1 MYRFSGYQ
9 KLKGLYCGSC
19 LCPSCGLYLSV
30 PDPYYLQGG
39 INTEPIGFTD
49 AWGRV
54 ADNDEFLTYG
64 RIYQHDGL
72 YWKPPGLGSIG
83 FDMGRAGA
91 QNSTEELRFLETGL
105 LQFFGIAGW
114 GLSSSAGHVYK
125 TAPAKALLTKYV
137 SWNKAHRRILNGD
150 ILHVRR
156 PTGRSWDC
164 IGHADPAPPR
174 PGVDPRGLFLFF
186 NPTEQNISTVAT
198 LPLYYT
204 GAERLTNVSVS
215 YMQGAGIVV
224 PLLEAGNL
232 SGPVTASVD
241 LDYEIEVRLQIAP
254 KGFAVATVV

>member
-9 KLKGLYCGSC
+9 KLKGLDCGSC

-114 GLSSSAGHVYK
+114 GLSSTALPCSA
-125 TAPAKALLTKYV
+125 
-137 SWNKAHRRILNGD
+137 
-150 ILHVRR
+150 
-156 PTGRSWDC
+156 
-164 IGHADPAPPR
+164 
-174 PGVDPRGLFLFF
+174 
-186 NPTEQNISTVAT
+186 
-198 LPLYYT
+198 
-204 GAERLTNVSVS
+204 
-215 YMQGAGIVV
+215 
-224 PLLEAGNL
+224 
-232 SGPVTASVD
+232 
-241 LDYEIEVRLQIAP
+241 
-254 KGFAVATVV
+254 

>member
-1 MYRFSGYQ
+1 
-9 KLKGLYCGSC
+9 
-19 LCPSCGLYLSV
+19 V
-30 PDPYYLQGG
+30 PDPYYLHGG